1 MTNQTATSSVVAN
14 FSSPLVPHK
23 RGDTGYFQKGD
34 NPKLLI
40 LSGMHGDEYEV
51 SEQLI
56 EYVMANA
63 IQLPDFLFIPHASP
77 SATGQKSRVNAY
89 GNDLNRTFASVV
101 TDEEAKALVNILNG
115 HQFTLC
121 LDFHEDCDRYKS
133 FYLYDSG
140 ELSDGKRHKLA
151 EAVHAAG
158 FSLYTGIDDE
168 ADANL
173 GYMIREGYIS
183 TPPNMLLPNPGF
195 LSRFLLSQAIVKRM
209 FTLEVPG
216 KADPVKKGSL
226 VEKLFSF
233 FLSQGNGLS

>member
-1 MTNQTATSSVVAN
+1 MTNQTATSNQVGN
-14 FSSPLVPHK
+14 PLVPHK
-23 RGDTGYFQKGD
+23 CGETSYYLKGA
-34 NPKLLI
+34 NPQLLI
-40 LSGMHGDEYEV
+40 LSGMHGNEFEV
-51 SEQLI
+51 SEQLT

-77 SATGQKSRVNAY
+77 SAIRQKSRINAY
-89 GNDLNRTFASVV
+89 GNDLNRSFASPV
-101 TDEEAKALVNILNG
+101 TDEEAKVLVNILND

-140 ELSDGKRHKLA
+140 ELSDGKRHKLP

-158 FSLYTGIDDE
+158 FSLYTGIDDD

-173 GYMIREGYIS
+173 GYMIRDGYIS

-195 LSRFLLSQAIVKRM
+195 LSRFLLSRGIAKRM

-216 KADPVKKGSL
+216 KADPAKKGVL
-226 VEKLFSF
+226 VAQLFSF
-233 FLSQGNGLS
+233 FLKIAV